1 MIKTHLLTLSYF
13 RSFFLRVHLSHLSN
27 KGQSC
32 VLCNRS
38 KKRHHFAWNEFTH
51 DRKEKEKSNPIQRLW
66 PSLLTNSSTIKEPEW
81 FLRRVDLVS
90 DLSFSHEVLE
100 NESEEI
106 IWSREKREGTD
117 SFFKTWWRVISLQTK
132 ISVKQES
139 KVMHIA

>member
-1 MIKTHLLTLSYF
+1 MLSYF
-13 RSFFLRVHLSHLSN
+13 RSFILTVYLSYLSN
-27 KGQSC
+27 KGNSR
-32 VLCNRS
+32 VLHNRR
-38 KKRHHFAWNEFTH
+38 KKNHHFARNEFLFES
-51 DRKEKEKSNPIQRLW
+51 KEKRKSNLIQESWL
-66 PSLLTNSSTIKEPEW
+66 SLLTNSSTIKEPEW